1 MSINLFF
8 IRLSAVLAPSVI
20 GVDTAAVKQLHLELT
35 ASSAHLAPTPL
46 RKCKPQH
53 WPRLLHSFYWQCC
66 HNLLIS
72 ICSSLWRAA
81 EVDLSVSNFRH
92 IMSFLIGDLWRTV
105 SFHSSW
111 EHSRGAGANHSLLT
125 LSSFTTVCQKSDI
138 YLYPDWL
145 VWKKIMYK
153 SKNSWKVDMIVSPHR
168 RIVGKFKKLRNR
180 NNHSALQVNCIFT
193 LLRDTF
199 AEKGDETLDTTKSH
213 PPAGA
218 PSQNVAPLRMTS

>member
-1 MSINLFF
+1 MRNWAFLWIDKVYGHSCSCQWIFFFF
-8 IRLSAVLAPSVI
+8 IRLSAVLAPSLI

-35 ASSAHLAPTPL
+35 ASSAHSAPTPL

-53 WPRLLHSFYWQCC
+53 WPRLPHSFYWQCC

-72 ICSSLWRAA
+72 ICLSLWRAA

-92 IMSFLIGDLWRTV
+92 IMSFLIGDLWRMV

-125 LSSFTTVCQKSDI
+125 LSSFTAACQKADI

-145 VWKKIMYK
+145 
-153 SKNSWKVDMIVSPHR
+153 
-168 RIVGKFKKLRNR
+168 G
-180 NNHSALQVNCIFT
+180 
-193 LLRDTF
+193 
-199 AEKGDETLDTTKSH
+199 
-213 PPAGA
+213 
-218 PSQNVAPLRMTS
+218 